1 MNFGTFF
8 WFAVSCRY
16 FTFLFFSGEHI
27 WTQLIRELKSV
38 SRTEYLIRKVQGVVV
53 VMMTAVVAVLS
64 VMLTTSIIFNSAFY
78 LIRNVMDKNDVSNFL
93 SF

>member
-1 MNFGTFF
+1 M
-8 WFAVSCRY
+8 
-16 FTFLFFSGEHI
+16 
-27 WTQLIRELKSV
+27 